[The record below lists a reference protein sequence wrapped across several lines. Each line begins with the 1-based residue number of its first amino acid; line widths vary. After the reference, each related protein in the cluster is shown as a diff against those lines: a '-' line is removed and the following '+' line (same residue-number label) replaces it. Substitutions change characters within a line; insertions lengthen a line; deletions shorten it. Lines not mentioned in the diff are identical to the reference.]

1 MLEQLGPLAYG
12 FALLL
17 FRTLGLVTSA
27 PLLSLKGAPQ
37 TLRLGLAA
45 ATTFAIFTGAGAPQ
59 ATLPPHLGVLV
70 AQVFA
75 ETALGVVT
83 GLTITFA
90 LEAAGAAGQLASQS
104 MGLGYAA
111 VLDPL
116 GGNESTIVG
125 QLLKLAALGAALAMG
140 LHREIVLW
148 LASSVHTVPPGAV
161 ENLKDLAQ
169 GVALQAVHGVGLSVR
184 LGFPFLAAITLG
196 HLTMGLL
203 GKAAPQLHLQNI
215 GFAVSIVVG
224 GGALYL
230 FTPQLLALAAQAA
243 VGSVG
248 R

>member
-45 ATTFAIFTGAGAPQ
+45 GTAFAIFTGVGAPQ
-59 ATLPPHLGVLV
+59 AALPPHLGVLI

-125 QLLKLAALGAALAMG
+125 QLLKLAALGAALGWGSIEKSSSGSRARCTPCRPAPWRG
-140 LHREIVLW
+140 CAIWPR
-148 LASSVHTVPPGAV
+148 ASRCRRCTVSG
-161 ENLKDLAQ
+161 
-169 GVALQAVHGVGLSVR
+169 
-184 LGFPFLAAITLG
+184 
-196 HLTMGLL
+196 
-203 GKAAPQLHLQNI
+203 
-215 GFAVSIVVG
+215 
-224 GGALYL
+224 
-230 FTPQLLALAAQAA
+230 
-243 VGSVG
+243 
-248 R
+248 